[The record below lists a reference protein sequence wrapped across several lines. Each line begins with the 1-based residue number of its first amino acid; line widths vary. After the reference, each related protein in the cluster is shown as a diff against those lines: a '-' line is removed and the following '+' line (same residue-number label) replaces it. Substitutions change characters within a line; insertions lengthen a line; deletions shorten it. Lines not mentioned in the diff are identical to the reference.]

1 MKRCSRF
8 TLIAALFLMVGTAG
22 AADSETNSAV
32 SAAVLTNAVLQK
44 VEYPISDF
52 VIEPSFGRDP
62 FFPSSTRR
70 TAVVEPT
77 VVVTPEVKPEKI
89 EVGPPKGMVNS
100 LDPSQAQPVAE
111 DNELAFLAVKGII
124 ATTSRRVITLHTTV
138 RSYIFRTGDSMTVR
152 VPDGRLRVRCLEIRG
167 RSGVFQIE
175 DRPEPIE
182 LHLRED

>member
-1 MKRCSRF
+1 MRASARF
-8 TLIAALFLMVGTAG
+8 LLMALSLMLVSLAG
-22 AADSETNSAV
+22 AADGQTNAPV

-44 VEYPISDF
+44 VEYPVSEF

-70 TAVVEPT
+70 TAVVEP
-77 VVVTPEVKPEKI
+77 VVAAPPAVQPEKI
-89 EVGPPKGMVNS
+89 EAGPPKGMVNS

-111 DNELAFLAVKGII
+111 DNELAFLSVKGII

-175 DRPEPIE
+175 DRPEPVE